1 MGLAAE
7 HGFFFKAPGASEW
20 TSRFEAPDEQAAWK
34 QMTLPIL
41 ETYTEATDGSNIEA
55 KDSALVR
62 PPPSRLVRRSV
73 AVLARVQTR
82 PRLPCKTPWCLLT
95 RCASDHVV
103 RA

>member
-1 MGLAAE
+1 MGPHGSACEDWPPGWAQDRLGLAAE
-7 HGFFFKAPGASEW
+7 HGFFFKAPEAAEW

-62 PPPSRLVRRSV
+62 PL
-73 AVLARVQTR
+73 
-82 PRLPCKTPWCLLT
+82 WI
-95 RCASDHVV
+95 
-103 RA
+103 